1 MRALDRATPRA
12 LLYRTMISV
21 TLTSNELSILIE
33 ALESRAVQASD
44 RSDQVDFADYL
55 FRRVAELREAFR

>member
-12 LLYRTMISV
+12 LLYRTMVSV
-21 TLTSNELSILIE
+21 ELTSNELSILIE
-33 ALESRAVQASD
+33 ALESRAVQAAD

>member
-12 LLYRTMISV
+12 QLYRTMVSV
-21 TLTSNELSILIE
+21 ELTSNELSILTE
-33 ALESRAVQASD
+33 ALESRAVLAAD
-44 RSDQVDFADYL
+44 RGDQIDFADYL

>member
-1 MRALDRATPRA
+1 MRATDRVTPRA
-12 LLYRTMISV
+12 LLHRTMVSV
-21 TLTSNELSILIE
+21 ELTSNELSILVA
-33 ALESRAVQASD
+33 ALECRALQAAD